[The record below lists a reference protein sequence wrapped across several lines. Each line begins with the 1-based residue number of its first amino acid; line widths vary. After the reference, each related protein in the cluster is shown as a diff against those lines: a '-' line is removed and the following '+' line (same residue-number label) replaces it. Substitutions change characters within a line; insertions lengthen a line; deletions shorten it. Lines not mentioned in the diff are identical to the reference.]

1 MKPITVA
8 QAQAYDRYTIE
19 TIGIP
24 SLVLMERA
32 ALKVFEAAETF
43 QPQKTLVLAG
53 GGNNG
58 GDGLAAARLL
68 HCAGYA
74 VDIFL
79 LGSRAHLSADCKRQL
94 AICEHYQIP
103 QVTEMTAAYDL
114 FIDGIFGSGL
124 DRMISGRYRTAID
137 QAAALKVP
145 TLAIDIP
152 SGINGDTGDIMG
164 TALPAEMTV
173 TLAYAKTGLLKA
185 SGPNYTGKL
194 VIADIGIYAEKDAE
208 TNDH

>member
-8 QAQAYDRYTIE
+8 QAQAYDQYTIE

-58 GDGLAAARLL
+58 GDALAAARLL

-79 LGSRAHLSADCKRQL
+79 LGNRAHLSADCKRQL

-103 QVTEMTAAYDL
+103 QAAKATAAYDL
-114 FIDGIFGSGL
+114 FIDGIFGRGL
-124 DRMISGRYRTAID
+124 DRAISGRYRTAID
-137 QAAALKVP
+137 QAADAKVP

-173 TLAYAKTGLLKA
+173 TLAYAKAGLLKA
-185 SGPNYTGKL
+185 SGPKYCGKL

-208 TNDH
+208 KNDH